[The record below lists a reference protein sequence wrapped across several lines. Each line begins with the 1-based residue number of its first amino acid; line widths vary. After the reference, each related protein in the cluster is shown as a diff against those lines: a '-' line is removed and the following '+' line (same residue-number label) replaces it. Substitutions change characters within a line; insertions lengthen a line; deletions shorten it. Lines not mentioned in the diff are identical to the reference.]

1 MDFFKK
7 IAPCACMRN
16 QPIGENGAMKE
27 DLKITIKTTC
37 CRKTKIININIS
49 HDNIDA
55 LKDVKEIIDRI
66 ENNVKST
73 ILTNENKL

>member
-37 CRKTKIININIS
+37 CRKTKIININVS
-49 HDNIDA
+49 HDNVDT
-55 LKDVKEIIDRI
+55 LQDVKEIIERI
-66 ENNVKST
+66 ENNVKTT
-73 ILTNENKL
+73 ILLNENKL

>member
-7 IAPCACMRN
+7 LAPCACMKN
-16 QPIGENGAMKE
+16 QPIGENGVLKE

-37 CRKTKIININIS
+37 CRKTKIININVS
-49 HDNIDA
+49 HENLDT
-55 LKDVKEIIDRI
+55 LRDVKEIINRI

-73 ILTNENKL
+73 ILINEGKL